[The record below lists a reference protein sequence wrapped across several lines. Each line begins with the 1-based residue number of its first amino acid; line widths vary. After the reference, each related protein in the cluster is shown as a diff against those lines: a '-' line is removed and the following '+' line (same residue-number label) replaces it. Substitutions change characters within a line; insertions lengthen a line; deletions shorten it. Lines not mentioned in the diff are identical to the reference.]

1 MSYWTPFNFFFTLGS
16 LAIFYIVHAFLYADF
31 FGYKFQGTLRIMC
44 ATPEYW
50 LGLVLATVILI
61 VPVISMKLWNHQF
74 HLTLADRLR
83 IKTQIAK
90 SGSYNKHLISRPKTS
105 IRREQ
110 RTQSLRSGYA
120 FAQEPG
126 FGEFITEGRYIPKTD
141 NVNQENSA
149 SIKT

>member
-1 MSYWTPFNFFFTLGS
+1 MNYWTPLNFFFTLGS
-16 LAIFYIVHAFLYADF
+16 LAIFYLIHTFLYADF

-50 LGLVLATVILI
+50 LGLILAAVILI
-61 VPVISMKLWNHQF
+61 VPVICVKLWNHEF

-90 SGSYNKHLISRPKTS
+90 SGSYPKKLALRPKTS

-110 RTQSLRSGYA
+110 RAQSLRSGYA

-126 FGEFITEGRYIPKTD
+126 FGDFITEGRYIPKTD
-141 NVNQENSA
+141 SANQENSNT
-149 SIKT
+149 IKT

>member
-1 MSYWTPFNFFFTLGS
+1 MSYWTGLNFFFTLGS
-16 LAIFYIVHAFLYADF
+16 VAIFYLLHTFLYANF

-61 VPVISMKLWNHQF
+61 VPVISVKLWNHEF

-90 SGSYNKHLISRPKTS
+90 SASYHRKLTFRPKTS

-110 RTQSLRSGYA
+110 RAQSLRSGYA

-126 FGEFITEGRYIPKTD
+126 FGDFITEGRYIPKTD
-141 NVNQENSA
+141 QENSNT
-149 SIKT
+149 IKT